1 MRSFLMRKFKFI
13 DLFAGIGAFHIA
25 LESLGGECVF
35 AAEID
40 KDAVETYQ
48 ENFNMDAYC
57 DMFKVDAKDIPEHD
71 VLCAGFP
78 CQAFS
83 QGGHMLGFA
92 DTRGTLFFE
101 IERILSEHKTKY
113 IILENVKHLVNHDG
127 GRTFEVI
134 KTKLQ
139 ELGYILTA
147 DPLILS
153 PHQFGIPQ
161 RRERIFILGIHKS
174 ILSDTIKYLS
184 VAPPVPLLNEC
195 CAYSILD
202 DVVDEKYNITDY
214 ELKVL
219 SAWDEFRKLVG
230 STTTPVL
237 FDEFGLDYDVS
248 DLVAWK
254 QNYILNNRAL
264 YLKHKNVID
273 AWAEKWNV
281 KDFKLRDRKFEWQA
295 GEETPSVFDAL
306 IQPRQ
311 SGIRCKRPN
320 YYPTL
325 VAMVQTPIIGKLKRR
340 LTPREAARL
349 QSFPDTYKLN
359 SSDQKAFK
367 QLGNSANVEL
377 IKYVAL
383 QLFANTGNEVL

>member
-1 MRSFLMRKFKFI
+1 MISNFKFV

-161 RRERIFILGIHKS
+161 RRERLFIIGVHKS
-174 ILSDTIKYLS
+174 VFEDLFE
-184 VAPPVPLLNEC
+184 VAPSFLSFVYPTSAASTDVYSLLDSDVSTS
-195 CAYSILD
+195 YS
-202 DVVDEKYNITDY
+202 ITDY

-219 SAWDEFRKLVG
+219 SAWNEFIRNVG
-230 STTTPVL
+230 KFSFPL
-237 FDEFGLDYDVS
+237 MFDEFGLDYDVS
-248 DLVAWK
+248 NAVEWK
-254 QNYILNNRAL
+254 RKFILNNRAL
-264 YLKHKNVID
+264 YLSNKEFINS
-273 AWAEKWNV
+273 WSCKWCV
-281 KDFKLRDRKFEWQA
+281 SDFKLRDRCLEWQA
-295 GEETPSVFDAL
+295 GTSVNSVFDCL
-306 IQPRQ
+306 IQLRQ
-311 SGIRCKRPN
+311 SGIRCKKPD

-367 QLGNSANVEL
+367 QLGNSANVEV

-383 QLFANTGNEVL
+383 QLFANTNGIIL